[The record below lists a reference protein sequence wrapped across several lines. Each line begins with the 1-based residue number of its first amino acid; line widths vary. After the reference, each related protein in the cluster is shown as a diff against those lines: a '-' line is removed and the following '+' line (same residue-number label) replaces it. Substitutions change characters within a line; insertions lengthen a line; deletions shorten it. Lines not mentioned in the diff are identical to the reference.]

1 MRWHSSLAPRKAEEE
16 MRLLILAEERNADEA
31 VSLSH
36 WLCSNEE
43 ECLTGLL
50 FNPSAETL

>member
-1 MRWHSSLAPRKAEEE
+1 